1 MLILYCGSA
10 IILAIIV
17 WIYNSYGR
25 KIFLSSKLKGPKGL
39 PIVGNGLDLINKS
52 PVEFV
57 KIFDKYFET
66 YGGCFRLWLAN
77 KLLIFITDP
86 KDVEAVLTNI
96 KLITK
101 SDEYEFL
108 KPWLGTGL
116 LTSTGKKW
124 SSRRK
129 IITPTFHFKILEQ
142 FVEIFDEQSDVFVTK
157 LANFKDQEAF
167 NIFPLT
173 AVCALDIIC
182 KSAMGSSDSQETISS
197 EYVKNVNE
205 IADIIHQRSYDFIL
219 RYDIFFKFT
228 PTFQKQKKLL
238 KALHDYTDKVIMD
251 RREMLLIESK
261 KEIKVKEQDEVLGTR
276 RKIALLDLLLQ
287 STIDGLPLTNNDI
300 REEIDTFMFEGHDTT
315 SSGISFAFYNIAKYP
330 EVQQKVFD
338 EIVSVFGNDLK
349 KKATISDLNDL
360 KYLDLV
366 IKETL
371 RLHPSVG
378 LFGRKVLEEVEIN
391 GKIFPKDTNIII
403 AAYFMGKDPKIWS
416 KPEQFIP
423 ERFDVEVS
431 SEKSNPFG
439 YVPFSA
445 GSRNCIGQKF
455 AMLEMKSTISKV
467 LRHYH
472 LSVQENHEPIDV
484 LELIIKS
491 NNGIMLKIKDR
502 ERESL

>member
-1 MLILYCGSA
+1 MLLLFLT
-10 IILAIIV
+10 IILALNV
-17 WIYNSYGR
+17 LIYKSYGR
-25 KIFLSSKLKGPKGL
+25 QLFLSAKLKGPKGY

-57 KIFDKYFET
+57 EIINKYIKD

-77 KLLIFITDP
+77 KLIIFVTDP
-86 KDVEAVLTNI
+86 KDIEAILTNT

-101 SDEYEFL
+101 SDEYDFM

-142 FVEIFDEQSDVFVTK
+142 FVEIFDEQSDIFVLK
-157 LANFKDQEAF
+157 LAQFKDQGSF
-167 NIFPLT
+167 NIFPVT
-173 AVCALDIIC
+173 ALCALDIIC
-182 KSAMGSSDSQETISS
+182 KSAMGTSSNSQENSSS

-205 IADIIHQRSYDFIL
+205 IADIIHKRSYDFIL

-228 PTFQKQKKLL
+228 PTYQRQKKLL
-238 KALHDYTDKVIMD
+238 KSLHDYTDKVIMD
-251 RREMLLIESK
+251 RREMLMIESK
-261 KEIKVKEQDEVLGTR
+261 KEINLMEPQRDEVFGAK

-287 STIDGLPLTNNDI
+287 SSVDGVPLTNNDI

-315 SSGISFAFYNIAKYP
+315 TSGISFAFYNIAKYP
-330 EVQQKVFD
+330 EVQQKVFE
-338 EIVSVFGNDLK
+338 EIVMIFGNDVK
-349 KKATISDLNDL
+349 KQASISDLNDL

-371 RLHPSVG
+371 RLYPSVG
-378 LFGRKVLEEVEIN
+378 MFGRKALEEVEIN
-391 GKIFPKDTNIII
+391 GKIIPKDSNIILG
-403 AAYFMGKDPKIWS
+403 AYFMGRDPNIWEN
-416 KPEQFIP
+416 PEQFIP
-423 ERFDVEVS
+423 ERFDVEMS
-431 SEKSNPFG
+431 AEKTNPFG
-439 YVPFSA
+439 YIPFSA

-467 LRHYH
+467 LRHYQ
-472 LSVQENHEPIDV
+472 LKVQDNYAPIDV

-491 NNGIMLKIKDR
+491 KNGIMLEIKDR
-502 ERESL
+502 Y